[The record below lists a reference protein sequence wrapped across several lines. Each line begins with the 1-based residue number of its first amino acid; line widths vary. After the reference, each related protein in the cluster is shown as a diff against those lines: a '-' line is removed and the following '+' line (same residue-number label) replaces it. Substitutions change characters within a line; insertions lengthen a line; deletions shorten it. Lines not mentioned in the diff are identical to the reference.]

1 MKKIF
6 LTLIL
11 TIGALT
17 IFTSCTKKQNQIID
31 RFDNQTINMSYQAL
45 SSIKMLE
52 AKEEF
57 NTVKR
62 LGNQTTS
69 QEVVEKEVIDKYLNL
84 MQELLNDNGGFKTET
99 KESDKPEYSYLV
111 EITTRNIQNEK
122 VVYSLYYNETESST
136 KTEIDEDDLTEET
149 ETVKTIKGIALVDNK
164 EFVLEGIIKEET
176 ENDESEVKSTFK
188 IIEDKDN
195 YVIVEEE
202 VENETN
208 EYEHE
213 YKYVV
218 VSNGKKVSE
227 VKFEL
232 EQEDGELSIELREV
246 SKDNKTSYKFKIQEE
261 NGTKYIK
268 VEVKEGK
275 NVTKIKVRQILD
287 TETNTYVYEYK
298 YMENKNKK

>member
-17 IFTSCTKKQNQIID
+17 IFTSCTKKQNQRID
-31 RFDNQTINMSYQAL
+31 RFDDQTINMSYQAL

-136 KTEIDEDDLTEET
+136 KTEVDEDDLTEEI

-176 ENDESEVKSTFK
+176 EQDEKEVKSTFK

-218 VSNGKKVSE
+218 VNNGKKVSE

-246 SKDNKTSYKFKIQEE
+246 SKDNKTSYKFKVQEE

-268 VEVKEGK
+268 VEVKEGN

-298 YMENKNKK
+298 YIENKNKK